1 MKHAGSLGRPLRF
14 VPSQYSQFPRT
25 FAILT
30 TDALAPLAKAAH
42 TQSMQCLFA
51 LCAIPL
57 FAAAGVAVADSS
69 VTSQRKVTQVA
80 AGIYSIRHADA
91 PDTNPQG
98 NTTVIIGERSVLVVD
113 SAYLPSSAAEDIAQ
127 IRRWTDRPVRYVLNT
142 HWHPDHQRG
151 SSVYVDAF
159 PDVAIVAHRET
170 AKLMA
175 SYDAAN
181 RERYPKRLQT
191 MKETLQKKPDAELQK
206 TVDGRS
212 RVLAELERSRLQ
224 LPTLTFDSE
233 LTLDLGNRIVDIRH
247 AGIGDTRGDAWA
259 YLPKEQVLVTGDL
272 VVAPVPYFFAGYPE
286 GLERT
291 LHRLMELDVKAIVP
305 GHGDVMQDKS
315 YMRAVLE
322 MVETIVAQVNA
333 AVVRIGSLSARLEDV
348 RPQIDVTEYR
358 RQFAGDDP
366 HNQEYFDE
374 SIEGLIKD
382 AFYQAP
388 K

>member
-1 MKHAGSLGRPLRF
+1 MQRLLVALG
-14 VPSQYSQFPRT
+14 
-25 FAILT
+25 AIF
-30 TDALAPLAKAAH
+30 LADGA
-42 TQSMQCLFA
+42 
-51 LCAIPL
+51 
-57 FAAAGVAVADSS
+57 AVADSS
-69 VTSQRKVTQVA
+69 VTTQRSVTKVADGV
-80 AGIYSIRHADA
+80 YSIRHVDA

-98 NTTVIIGERSVLVVD
+98 NTTVIIGERAVLVVD
-113 SAYLPSSAAEDIAQ
+113 SSYLPSSAAEDIAQ

-151 SSVYVDAF
+151 NSVYVDAF
-159 PDVAIVAHRET
+159 PDVSIVAHVET
-170 AKLMA
+170 ARLMA

-181 RERYPKRLQT
+181 RERYPKRLQA
-191 MKETLQKKPDAELQK
+191 MQATLAQKPDAELQK
-206 TVDGRS
+206 TVDGRN

-233 LTLDLGNRIVDIRH
+233 LNLDLGNRVVEIRH
-247 AGIGDTRGDAWA
+247 SGTGDTRGDAWA
-259 YLPKEQVLVTGDL
+259 WLPQEQVLVTGDVL
-272 VVAPVPYFFAGYPE
+272 AAPVPYFFAGYPE
-286 GLERT
+286 GLAHT
-291 LHRLMELDVKAIVP
+291 LHRLLELDAKAIVP
-305 GHGDVMQDKS
+305 GHGDVMRDKT

-322 MVETIVAQVNA
+322 MVETIVGQVNA

-348 RPQIDVTEYR
+348 RPQIDVAEYR
-358 RQFAGDDP
+358 QRFAGDDP

>member
-1 MKHAGSLGRPLRF
+1 MQRLLVALG
-14 VPSQYSQFPRT
+14 
-25 FAILT
+25 AIF
-30 TDALAPLAKAAH
+30 LADGA
-42 TQSMQCLFA
+42 
-51 LCAIPL
+51 
-57 FAAAGVAVADSS
+57 AVADSS
-69 VTSQRKVTQVA
+69 VTTQRSVTKVA
-80 AGIYSIRHADA
+80 EGIYAIRHADA

-98 NTTVIIGERSVLVVD
+98 NTAVIIGERAVLVVD
-113 SAYLPSSAAEDIAQ
+113 SSYLPSSAAEDIAQ

-151 SSVYVDAF
+151 NSVYVEAF
-159 PDVAIVAHRET
+159 PDVTIVAHAQT
-170 AKLMA
+170 ARLMA

-181 RERYPKRLQT
+181 RERYPKRLQA
-191 MKETLQKKPDAELQK
+191 MKEALAQKPDAELQK
-206 TVDGRS
+206 TVDGRI

-233 LTLDLGNRIVDIRH
+233 LQLDLGNRIVEIRH
-247 AGIGDTRGDAWA
+247 SGTGDTRGDAWA
-259 YLPKEQVLVTGDL
+259 WLPKEQVLVTGDVL
-272 VVAPVPYFFAGYPE
+272 AAPVPYFFAGYPE
-286 GLERT
+286 GLAQT
-291 LHRLMELDVKAIVP
+291 LHRLLDLDAKAIVP
-305 GHGDVMQDKS
+305 GHGDVMRDKT

-322 MVETIVAQVNA
+322 MVEAIVGEVNA

-348 RPQIDVTEYR
+348 RPQIDVAEYR
-358 RQFAGDDP
+358 RRFAGDDP

>member
-1 MKHAGSLGRPLRF
+1 M
-14 VPSQYSQFPRT
+14 T
-25 FAILT
+25 F
-30 TDALAPLAKAAH
+30 
-42 TQSMQCLFA
+42 
-51 LCAIPL
+51 
-57 FAAAGVAVADSS
+57 FAAGAAVADSS
-69 VTSQRKVTQVA
+69 VTPQRKVTQVG
-80 AGIYSIRHADA
+80 AGIYAIRHADA

-127 IRRWTDRPVRYVLNT
+127 IRRWTDKPVRYVLNT

-151 SSVYVDAF
+151 NSVYVDAF

-175 SYDAAN
+175 AYDAAN
-181 RERYPKRLQT
+181 RDRYPKRLQT
-191 MKETLQKKPDAELQK
+191 MKETLQTKPDAELQK
-206 TVDGRS
+206 TVEGRS

-259 YLPKEQVLVTGDL
+259 YLPKEQVLVTGDVL
-272 VVAPVPYFFAGYPE
+272 VAPVPYFFAGYPE
-286 GLERT
+286 GLART
-291 LHRLMELDVKAIVP
+291 LHRLLELDVKAIVP
-305 GHGDVMQDKS
+305 GHGDVMHDKT
-315 YMRAVLE
+315 YLRAVLE

-348 RPQIDVTEYR
+348 RPQIDVAEYR
-358 RQFAGDDP
+358 RRFAGDDP

-374 SIEGLIKD
+374 SIEGLIKG

>member
-1 MKHAGSLGRPLRF
+1 MQHRHRF
-14 VPSQYSQFPRT
+14 G
-25 FAILT
+25 ILCT
-30 TDALAPLAKAAH
+30 ITLAA
-42 TQSMQCLFA
+42 SS
-51 LCAIPL
+51 
-57 FAAAGVAVADSS
+57 AVADSS
-69 VTSQRKVTQVA
+69 VTQQRSVTQVA
-80 AGIYSIRHADA
+80 DGVYAIRHVDS

-98 NTTVIIGERSVLVVD
+98 NTTVIIGERGVLVVD
-113 SAYLPSSAAEDIAQ
+113 SGYLPSSAAEDIAQ
-127 IRRWTDRPVRYVLNT
+127 IRRWTKLPVRYLLNT

-151 SSVYVDAF
+151 NSTYVDAF
-159 PDVAIVAHRET
+159 PEVTIVAHRET

-175 SYDAAN
+175 AYDAGN
-181 RERYPKRLQT
+181 RERYPQRVRT
-191 MKETLQKKPDAELQK
+191 MQEKLAKQPDAELQK
-206 TVDGRS
+206 TFDGQS

-233 LTLDLGNRIVDIRH
+233 LSVDLGNRRVEIRH
-247 AGIGDTRGDAWA
+247 SGIGDTLGDAWA
-259 YLPKEQVLVTGDL
+259 YLPKEQILVTGDL

-286 GLERT
+286 ALARS
-291 LHRLMELDVKAIVP
+291 LHRLLELDVKAIVP
-305 GHGDVMQDKS
+305 GHGDVMRDQT

-322 MVETIVAQVNA
+322 MVETIVGQVNA

-348 RPQIDVTEYR
+348 RPQIDVAEYR
-358 RQFAGDDP
+358 RRFAGDDP